1 MTLNEDVV
9 DECKALLA
17 LRKVFCSEK
26 SPSKAV
32 EDEPFKELVQML
44 DPELLVSIDRVGG
57 KCLEIYGEEKAK
69 VLRILRN
76 FDGQISLSVD
86 VLHSVKLGKCG
97 SDYLCLTAY
106 FIDDNWELKKWI
118 LNFTRVGGNQ
128 EDSPHELIIKCLKDW
143 GIENKIST
151 ITMPN
156 SSLYDETVEIV
167 KDYIGGKKEL
177 QLNGRIFRVNCC
189 SDTVSLMVRDANEEI
204 SYVLDKIGSI
214 YSFEEPEPSWYN
226 KNNQIKVALI
236 LESAGEFTYRYRGS
250 WYDKPSKKEWKKV
263 DSINRLVDDLYD
275 IVFPLFEM
283 GYSTGNIYLHHLQEL
298 RAYLIRESA
307 SGNKFLSDVLNKL
320 LQRLGDYMKNTYLV
334 LGIASVMDPRFKMKY
349 LEFSCVKFEGN
360 DGNSKVEMVSEAIH
374 KLYSDYVKFESDCN
388 NSLNLL
394 REYNQFLISTSEL
407 KSELDLYL
415 EEPVLG
421 WTQDFNALSWW
432 KFASS
437 KYPTLS
443 RMARYLLAIPISLA
457 TSDKAFYTEKREA
470 DQCIVSLRPDL
481 VNAVM
486 CIESWFPKHKKTP
499 GNENASSNI
508 TIW

>member
-9 DECKALLA
+9 DECKALLG

-44 DPELLVSIDRVGG
+44 DPELQVSIDRVG
-57 KCLEIYGEEKAK
+57 
-69 VLRILRN
+69 
-76 FDGQISLSVD
+76 ISLSVD
-86 VLHSVKLGKCG
+86 ILHSVKL
-97 SDYLCLTAY
+97 
-106 FIDDNWELKKWI
+106 
-118 LNFTRVGGNQ
+118 

-226 KNNQIKVALI
+226 KNNQIKEALI

-283 GYSTGNIYLHHLQEL
+283 GYSTETC
-298 RAYLIRESA
+298 
-307 SGNKFLSDVLNKL
+307 
-320 LQRLGDYMKNTYLV
+320 GDYMKNTYLV

-443 RMARYLLAIPISLA
+443 RMARDLLAIPISLA

-470 DQCIVSLRPDL
+470 DECIVSLGPDL

-499 GNENASSNI
+499 GERKCFF
-508 TIW
+508 